1 MHSPVILFDGVC
13 NLCNSAVQ
21 IVIKNDRNS
30 YYKFASLQSE
40 FAQNFLKENNLSTQE
55 FSTLI
60 LIQGG
65 QYFKKSKAIFKIV
78 KHLPNYSWLRI
89 FALLPLFFTDFVY
102 DLISNNR
109 FRWFGKRASCW
120 LPTSELQDRFL

>member
-21 IVIKNDRNS
+21 IVIKNDKNS

>member
-21 IVIKNDRNS
+21 IVIKNDKNS

-120 LPTSELQDRFL
+120 LPTSELKDRFL

>member
-21 IVIKNDRNS
+21 IVIKNDKNS

-109 FRWFGKRASCW
+109 FKWFGKRASCW
-120 LPTSELQDRFL
+120 LPTSELKDRFL

>member
-21 IVIKNDRNS
+21 IVIKNDKNS

-89 FALLPLFFTDFVY
+89 FALLPLFALGWV
-102 DLISNNR
+102 L
-109 FRWFGKRASCW
+109 
-120 LPTSELQDRFL
+120 

>member
-21 IVIKNDRNS
+21 IVIKNDKNS

-60 LIQGG
+60 LVQDD

>member
-1 MHSPVILFDGVC
+1 MHSQVILFDGVC

-21 IVIKNDRNS
+21 IVIKNDKNS

-40 FAQNFLKENNLSTQE
+40 FAQNFLKKNNLSAQD

-60 LIQGG
+60 LIQDD

-78 KHLPNYSWLRI
+78 KHLPNYSWLG
-89 FALLPLFFTDFVY
+89 FFSFLPLFFTDFVY

-109 FRWFGKRASCW
+109 FKWFGKRASCW
-120 LPTSELQDRFL
+120 LPNSELKDRFL